1 MSLYISTVCLF
12 FSRVVHYSCCFNL
25 FFLFLFTCACS
36 MDFEIHFKIELPV
49 GNAVITG
56 LVAAYN
62 CTIRSFQVAVPL
74 SSSPFGV
81 LLLSV
86 RRASCFF
93 LLLLLSSSSSLVLLV
108 VVVVVGSPSVGY
120 DDNSCRPY
128 KIYVY
133 REREKGN
140 ENKEKKKGRFGWC
153 SSCFYCHDYTIL
165 VATSLL
171 LRTTVFT

>member
-93 LLLLLSSSSSLVLLV
+93 LLLLSLVLLV
-108 VVVVVGSPSVGY
+108 VVVGSPSVDY

-140 ENKEKKKGRFGWC
+140 ENKEKKRAASAGAHRVFIAMI
-153 SSCFYCHDYTIL
+153 IL
-165 VATSLL
+165 FWSLL
-171 LRTTVFT
+171 VFFYVRLCLPDAV